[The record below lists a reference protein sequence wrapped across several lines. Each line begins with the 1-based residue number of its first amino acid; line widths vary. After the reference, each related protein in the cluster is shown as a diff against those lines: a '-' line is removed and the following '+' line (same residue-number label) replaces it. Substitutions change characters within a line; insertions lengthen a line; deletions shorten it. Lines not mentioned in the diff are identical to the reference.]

1 MCSPDPVLKL
11 EALDI
16 SIRDSWSDEELVRF
30 LAERKAEDSLPQ
42 DVLPGLDFS
51 VVDPRDFT
59 VDMWYLIWS
68 DNQQPYD
75 SAIENGIRKAKNGYW
90 KPVASSRIPTSTG
103 ILGMKIVLEFYEGQT
118 SCGKT
123 TGWMMHE
130 YQVEQND
137 EANLLQDYKSL
148 CKVFF
153 QGDRK
158 LGAESQQNSLNV
170 DAPNDSLE
178 SYLQYLAKQ
187 EEPKVTADLN
197 EEEVSSKFQ
206 FEQKPLSA
214 VDVIDVIATGDYI
227 ELNDLLTSEASA
239 STSENS
245 SKRSMISEEYFNS
258 DALLSE
264 ILKGSNTSDGQNQ
277 DHKFSIAAP
286 TKSANVVLSPSEQGL
301 VQIHDSNRMAPGT
314 SQQKPVPEGERG
326 QHSSQGFQQ
335 QSPSMSSCFPS
346 NHVKRS
352 HSNSSSS
359 SQCSTKSQKEHSTRK
374 FGKIGNKYCCFGS
387 F

>member
-11 EALDI
+11 AAPEI

-30 LAERKAEDSLPQ
+30 LAERKAEDPLPQ
-42 DVLPGLDFS
+42 DVLAGLDFS

-59 VDMWYLIWS
+59 DMWYLIWS
-68 DNQQPYD
+68 DDQQPYD
-75 SAIENGIRKAKNGYW
+75 NAENGIRKAKNGYW
-90 KPVASSRIPTSTG
+90 KPVDSSRVPTSTC
-103 ILGMKIVLEFYEGQT
+103 ILGTKIVLEFYEGQT

-123 TGWMMHE
+123 TGWIMHE

-137 EANLLQDYKSL
+137 EANLPQDYKSL

-158 LGAESQQNSLNV
+158 LDAESQQNSLNG
-170 DAPNDSLE
+170 DALNNSLE
-178 SYLQYLAKQ
+178 SYLQYLAKL
-187 EEPKVTADLN
+187 EEPKVTADPN
-197 EEEVSSKFQ
+197 EEEISGKFQ
-206 FEQKPLSA
+206 FEQIPLSA

-245 SKRSMISEEYFNS
+245 SKRSMISEYFDS

-264 ILKGSNTSDGQNQ
+264 ILKGSNTTDGQNQ
-277 DHKFSIAAP
+277 DHKFSISAP
-286 TKSANVVLSPSEQGL
+286 TKSSNVVLGPSEQGL
-301 VQIHDSNRMAPGT
+301 FHISDSNGMAPGT

-335 QSPSMSSCFPS
+335 QSPMSSCFPS

-359 SQCSTKSQKEHSTRK
+359 SQSSTKSWKEHSTRK
-374 FGKIGNKYCCFGS
+374 FGKIGKKYCCFGS

>member
-1 MCSPDPVLKL
+1 MCSPDPVLKT
-11 EALDI
+11 ALDI

-30 LAERKAEDSLPQ
+30 LVERKAEDPLPQ
-42 DVLPGLDFS
+42 DVLAGLDFS

-68 DNQQPYD
+68 DDQQPYD
-75 SAIENGIRKAKNGYW
+75 SAENGIRKAKNGYW

-137 EANLLQDYKSL
+137 KANLLQDYKSL

-153 QGDRK
+153 QGNRK
-158 LGAESQQNSLNV
+158 LDTESQQNSLNV

-178 SYLQYLAKQ
+178 SYLQYFAKI
-187 EEPKVTADLN
+187 EEPKVTADPN

-206 FEQKPLSA
+206 LEQKSPCV

-227 ELNDLLTSEASA
+227 ELNDLLNSEASA

-245 SKRSMISEEYFNS
+245 SKRSMISEEYFDS
-258 DALLSE
+258 DSLLSE
-264 ILKGSNTSDGQNQ
+264 ILKGSNTTDGHNQ
-277 DHKFSIAAP
+277 GHKFSLAAP

-301 VQIHDSNRMAPGT
+301 VQIHDSNGMAPGT
-314 SQQKPVPEGERG
+314 SQQKPAPEGEKD
-326 QHSSQGFQQ
+326 QHSRQGFPQ

-359 SQCSTKSQKEHSTRK
+359 SQSSTKSQKEHSTRK
-374 FGKIGNKYCCFGS
+374 FGKIGKKYCCFGS